1 MILVQALQRA
11 KRLFDEAL
19 PKFDWGRSAL
29 DANAI
34 QLLNEVPGEVEAA
47 LKEAELNGSV
57 EQAWERF
64 RDARAPTIDRVRE
77 FHEAFG
83 HPVTATPDPMTKG
96 LRELRVS
103 LIAEELTELCDALG
117 VDLQIVPLVQA
128 EGPRKWGIKIE
139 ARADDEDVDLVEAAD
154 ALGDL
159 DYVVAG
165 ANLVF
170 GFPAQDVSA
179 EIHRANMSKLGE
191 DGKPIYREDG
201 KVMKGPNYTP
211 PNVARVL
218 GEAVGHEWVK

>member
-47 LKEAELNGSV
+47 LKEAGKV
-57 EQAWERF
+57 WE
-64 RDARAPTIDRVRE
+64 PTIDRVRE

-83 HPVTATPDPMTKG
+83 HPVTATPDPMTKA
-96 LRELRVS
+96 LRELRVK

-117 VDLQIVPLVQA
+117 VDLEVIRSAKDGEWRVKV
-128 EGPRKWGIKIE
+128 E
-139 ARADDEDVDLVEAAD
+139 ATADDEDVDLVEAAD

-179 EIHRANMSKLGE
+179 EIHRANMSKLGA

-211 PNVARVL
+211 PNVAGVL
-218 GEAVGHEWVK
+218 SGSVGHVWLK

>member
-1 MILVQALQRA
+1 MIFVQALQRA
-11 KRLFDEAL
+11 QRLFDEAL

-47 LKEAELNGSV
+47 LKEAGKV
-57 EQAWERF
+57 WE
-64 RDARAPTIDRVRE
+64 PTIDRVRE

-96 LRELRVS
+96 LRELRVK

-117 VDLQIVPLVQA
+117 VDLEIIRSAKDGEWRVKV
-128 EGPRKWGIKIE
+128 E
-139 ARADDEDVDLVEAAD
+139 ATADDEDVDLVEAAD

-211 PNVARVL
+211 PNVRAVL
-218 GEAVGHEWVK
+218 GL